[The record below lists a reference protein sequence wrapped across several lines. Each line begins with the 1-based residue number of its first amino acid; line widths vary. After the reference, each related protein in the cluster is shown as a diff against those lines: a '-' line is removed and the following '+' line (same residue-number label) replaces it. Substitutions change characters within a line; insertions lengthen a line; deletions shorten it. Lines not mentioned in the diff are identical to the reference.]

1 MDLKRLL
8 RRTPLLAGMALLLA
22 MPAREAEAKKDVT
35 VPVDIGIGPSFT
47 MGTGTLF
54 RDQPGFYGLKLSLAA
69 IIDQKTI
76 RENINKVPKK
86 FRNMAKK
93 IDEIRYRPSLL
104 IPDHFVISPQLDDTG
119 IGMYGVTWRPVSL
132 GVPIIKRGVRLTLG
146 VGLLFTYSFLHWNA
160 DQRPELAANTMHFLR
175 PGLDGG
181 LNLEIPFSER
191 FLISVGWFAQAYVP
205 QQMGRGPASGFDT
218 YSERLTENPG
228 AFVWF
233 FHQAYLRFHFRFPY
247 TVRM

>member
-1 MDLKRLL
+1 MHLTRTARRAALVFGCALTLL
-8 RRTPLLAGMALLLA
+8 SAAP
-22 MPAREAEAKKDVT
+22 EAQAKKAVT
-35 VPVDIGIGPSFT
+35 VPVDVGVGPSFT

-93 IDEIRYRPSLL
+93 IDEIRYRPSIL
-104 IPDHFVISPQLDDTG
+104 IPDHFFISPQLDETG
-119 IGMYGVTWRPVSL
+119 IGMYGVTWRPISF
-132 GVPIIKRGVRLTLG
+132 GVPLIKRGVRLTLG
-146 VGLLFTYSFLHWNA
+146 VGLLFTYGFLHWDA
-160 DQRPELAANTMHFLR
+160 EQRPELQANTMHFLR

-181 LNLEIPFSER
+181 VNLEIPFSER
-191 FLISVGWFAQAYVP
+191 FLISIGWFAQAYVP

-218 YSERLTENPG
+218 YSERLTDDPG

-247 TVRM
+247 TVKM